1 MSINEEERHLVTAE
15 APKTAREMKA
25 HIQAIQEVV
34 KAVMVENTHYGTIPG
49 TDKAMLYKA
58 GAEVLLTTFHISAQP
73 EIEDLS
79 KADEIRYRI
88 SVRGIHMGTG
98 VIVGVGIGEC
108 STNEEKYKW
117 RGCGDK
123 EYENTVEDRKRIKYG
138 WKWGQKRGEK
148 IETEVKQVR
157 TEPADLANTV
167 LKMANKRA
175 KSDLCLTSLA
185 ASDVFVQE
193 IEDVIEHFEGQV
205 ATGNKTQ
212 SKAPKKKQA
221 AAKEAEGEPQ
231 TGLAN
236 AKQLQLV
243 KVKCDQAGIREVDFL
258 AQFSLRDWE
267 QLPFE
272 KVNAALE
279 WIKENSP

>member
-1 MSINEEERHLVTAE
+1 
-15 APKTAREMKA
+15 MKA
-25 HIQAIQEVV
+25 HIQAIQEVM

-79 KADEIRYRI
+79 KADEVRYRI

-123 EYENTVEDRKRIKYG
+123 EYANTVEDRKRIKYG

-148 IETEVKQVR
+148 IETEIKQVR

-193 IEDVIEHFEGQV
+193 IEDVVEHFEGQV

-221 AAKEAEGEPQ
+221 AAKDTKEGEGEPQ

-236 AKQLQLV
+236 AKQLGLV

-267 QLPFE
+267 QLPFA
-272 KVNAALE
+272 KVNEALE
-279 WIKENSP
+279 WIKENGA

>member
-1 MSINEEERHLVTAE
+1 
-15 APKTAREMKA
+15 MKG

-49 TDKAMLYKA
+49 TDKAMLFKA

-79 KADEIRYRI
+79 GPDEVRYRI
-88 SVRGIHMGTG
+88 SVRGVHMGTG

-123 EYENTVEDRKRIKYG
+123 EYANTVEDRKRIKYS

-148 IETEVKQVR
+148 IETEIKQVR

-175 KSDLCLTSLA
+175 KSDLCLTALA
-185 ASDVFVQE
+185 ASDVFVQDY
-193 IEDVIEHFEGQV
+193 EDVIDGDEKSV

-221 AAKEAEGEPQ
+221 AAKETKEGEGEPQ

-236 AKQLQLV
+236 AKQLHLV
-243 KVKCDQAGIREVDFL
+243 KVTCDQAGIREVDFL
-258 AQFSLRDWE
+258 AQFKLRDWE
-267 QLPFE
+267 QLPFA
-272 KVNAALE
+272 KVNEALD
-279 WIKENSP
+279 WIKENGA